1 MGRTVLTFRKI
12 LEKERRKWKE
22 FKDALGEEERETF
35 DTMLED
41 CERHVSA
48 SSQSKSP
55 NPFREM
61 VMSILLEQRKK
72 IESMKE
78 EIDEIDKL
86 SEEK

>member
-12 LEKERRKWKE
+12 LEDERKKWTK
-22 FKDALGEEERETF
+22 FKNALGEEERRAF
-35 DTMLED
+35 DRMMED

-61 VMSILLEQRKK
+61 VMSILLEQRK
-72 IESMKE
+72 
-78 EIDEIDKL
+78 EIDSIKKKIDKL
-86 SEEK
+86 SELAGDE